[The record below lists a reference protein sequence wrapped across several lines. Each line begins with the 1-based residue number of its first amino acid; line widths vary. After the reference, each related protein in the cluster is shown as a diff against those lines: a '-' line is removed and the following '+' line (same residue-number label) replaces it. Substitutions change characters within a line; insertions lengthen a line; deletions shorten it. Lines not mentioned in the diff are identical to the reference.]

1 MTVLAARWQ
10 TVEFDADTKALAVAR
25 HQKTPGGGGP
35 PICTAC
41 GFPIMGRPD
50 FHHRKKQ
57 RKGGWAGDGRP
68 SNCLPVHGRLD
79 GEQCHWSKIH
89 EDVTTAR
96 VYGWIILASAP
107 LAAYRMPLKLMYR
120 APGINPDYP
129 WAVLDDRGGMRQAT
143 PAQVGGDYGA

>member
-35 PICTAC
+35 PICTPC
-41 GFPIMGRPD
+41 GFPIKGRPD
-50 FHHRKKQ
+50 IHPPQKQ
-57 RKGGWAGDGRP
+57 RKGGWAGDG
-68 SNCLPVHGRLD
+68 S
-79 GEQCHWSKIH
+79 HWSKIH